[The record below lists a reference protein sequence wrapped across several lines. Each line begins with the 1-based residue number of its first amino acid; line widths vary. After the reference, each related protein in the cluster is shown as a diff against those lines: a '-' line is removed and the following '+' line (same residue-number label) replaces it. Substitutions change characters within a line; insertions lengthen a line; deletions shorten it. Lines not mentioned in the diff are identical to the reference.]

1 MSPQL
6 TVANIR
12 QLINKCV
19 EKWRPMVES
28 KGILLTAFIEDSLYD
43 NRVIDS
49 KQLRACLNTLLS
61 NAAHYTETGRIHIHV
76 TANESP
82 QNEPQDLKII
92 ILDTGK
98 GMSETE
104 QTELL
109 KPDSGSRL
117 SHTKVL
123 AQTMGGDL
131 EIISN
136 SGRGSEFI
144 LTCQSNTVE
153 SFDIETSNPIET
165 VNELVDLHIDD
176 DDEIPIYATSIPNA
190 VPLLEPN
197 DRTNK
202 KPVDFDPD
210 NLRGLKVM
218 IVDDIPSNHD
228 VIKIFLTPEGCQ
240 CICLDTGEGAIETLI
255 TQKVDIILMDVRM
268 PGMDGIETT
277 REIRYRGLDIPII
290 ALTADGS
297 AQANAACMAAGAD
310 LFLTKPVLRRDLI
323 ESIRFVR
330 RYKNEEIEHINVA

>member
-61 NAAHYTETGRIHIHV
+61 NAAHYTE
-76 TANESP
+76 
-82 QNEPQDLKII
+82 LKII

-197 DRTNK
+197 DRTN
-202 KPVDFDPD
+202 
-210 NLRGLKVM
+210 
-218 IVDDIPSNHD
+218 IPSNHD

-330 RYKNEEIEHINVA
+330 RYKNEEIEHINA

>member
-176 DDEIPIYATSIPNA
+176 DDEIPIYADVNVSVLTQA
-190 VPLLEPN
+190 
-197 DRTNK
+197 K
-202 KPVDFDPD
+202 A
-210 NLRGLKVM
+210 
-218 IVDDIPSNHD
+218 PS
-228 VIKIFLTPEGCQ
+228 KL
-240 CICLDTGEGAIETLI
+240 
-255 TQKVDIILMDVRM
+255 
-268 PGMDGIETT
+268 
-277 REIRYRGLDIPII
+277 
-290 ALTADGS
+290 S
-297 AQANAACMAAGAD
+297 
-310 LFLTKPVLRRDLI
+310 
-323 ESIRFVR
+323 
-330 RYKNEEIEHINVA
+330 